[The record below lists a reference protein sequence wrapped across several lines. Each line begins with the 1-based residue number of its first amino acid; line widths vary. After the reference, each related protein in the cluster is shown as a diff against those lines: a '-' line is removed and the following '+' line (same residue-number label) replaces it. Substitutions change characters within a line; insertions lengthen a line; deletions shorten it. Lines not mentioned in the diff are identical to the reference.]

1 MRPWEVAQLK
11 YSTDTQVAEKS
22 RLELDRFIQNPLV
35 REIKAILD
43 QIKSFKERAKAF
55 YFEVLLSSVRCPA
68 CNGRLNMIDQS
79 ECACSCG
86 NVLDPTVEFQKST
99 CCGAKLIR
107 KTFHYSC
114 SRCKK
119 VVPSRFLF
127 DEKLFDGEYFRA
139 MMQESRR
146 RSQRKKEEI
155 RRLLAESRSGA
166 LPLLEEPDLESIP
179 GLLDDLD
186 GFINDG
192 SNEMAD
198 FYFDLE
204 QPFEMDKYR
213 EHILSA
219 MSWDSIQFSD
229 IDPFIDDYRKDRVWR
244 FVTLV
249 FMQHDREVDI
259 DQRGDELFIQRHHN
273 EAHA

>member
-22 RLELDRFIQNPLV
+22 GLELDRFIQNPLV

-43 QIKSFKERAKAF
+43 QIKSFKERAKVF
-55 YFEVLLSSVRCPA
+55 YFEVVLSAVRCPS
-68 CNGRLNMIDQS
+68 CSGRLHMTGQS

-86 NVLDPTVEFQKST
+86 NVLDPTVEFQKSS
-99 CCGAKLIR
+99 CCGAKLVR

-114 SRCKK
+114 LKCHR

-127 DEKLFDGEYFRA
+127 DEKLFDGEYFRV
-139 MMQESRR
+139 MMRESRR

-155 RRLLAESRSGA
+155 RRLLVESRSGA
-166 LPLLEEPDLESIP
+166 LPLLEDPNLESIP

-192 SNEMAD
+192 LNAIGG
-198 FYFDLE
+198 FHFDLE
-204 QPFEMDKYR
+204 TPFEMDKYR
-213 EHILSA
+213 EHILSNLGWN
-219 MSWDSIQFSD
+219 STQFTD

-259 DQRGDELFIQRHHN
+259 EQNGNELLIQRHYH

>member
-1 MRPWEVAQLK
+1 LK
-11 YSTDTQVAEKS
+11 YRTDTQVVEKS
-22 RLELDRFIQNPLV
+22 GLELDRFIQNPLV

-43 QIKSFKERAKAF
+43 QIGAFNERAKMF
-55 YFEVLLSSVRCPA
+55 YFEVVLSAVRCPS
-68 CNGRLNMIDQS
+68 CSGRLKMTGQS
-79 ECACSCG
+79 ECTCSCG
-86 NVLDPTVEFQKST
+86 NILDPTVEFQKSA

-127 DEKLFDGEYFRA
+127 DEKLFDGEYFRV

-155 RRLLAESRSGA
+155 RRLLVESRSGA
-166 LPLLEEPDLESIP
+166 LPLLEDPNLESIP

-192 SNEMAD
+192 SNEMTG

-213 EHILSA
+213 EHILSNLGWN
-219 MSWDSIQFSD
+219 STQFSD
-229 IDPFIDDYRKDRVWR
+229 IDPFMDDYRKDRIWR
-244 FVTLV
+244 FVTLI
-249 FMQHDREVDI
+249 FMQHEREVDI
-259 DQRGDELFIQRHHN
+259 EQNGNELLIQRYYN